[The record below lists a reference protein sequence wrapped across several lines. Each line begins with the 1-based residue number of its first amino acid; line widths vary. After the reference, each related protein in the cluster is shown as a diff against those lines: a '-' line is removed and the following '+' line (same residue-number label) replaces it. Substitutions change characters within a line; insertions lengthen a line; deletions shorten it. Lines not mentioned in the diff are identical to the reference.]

1 MNMEKD
7 IRDKPNIR
15 SEDITGLNFI
25 RDSGTYL
32 FRKHYRQGL
41 RSRIMEVL
49 DSNDIRKEKK
59 GEVVDGI
66 RLFPRAKPLKM
77 LRIFIIRF
85 DGLEDA
91 LKEAKQFKIIA
102 RYLGSEIIAASD
114 EFVVDYVRP
123 GGREI
128 VLCGLQEYVE
138 GEILDPWGPL
148 HVKHLAELFKCME
161 GSRDSGGDRPLEALV
176 QKACTNADKLVGRLK
191 KMILEGNCIP
201 DLSGVGNLI
210 LTRKGNIK
218 LVDINNISPVTFS
231 TEISLDDKGYPVC
244 DKSIEVISLM
254 EKKLLQRPIQMNETI
269 YRTFLDPQRMKK
281 VRAIEKD
288 FFTAT
293 SSEVR

>member
-1 MNMEKD
+1 M
-7 IRDKPNIR
+7 
-15 SEDITGLNFI
+15 S
-25 RDSGTYL
+25 
-32 FRKHYRQGL
+32 
-41 RSRIMEVL
+41 
-49 DSNDIRKEKK
+49 
-59 GEVVDGI
+59 
-66 RLFPRAKPLKM
+66 
-77 LRIFIIRF
+77 F
-85 DGLEDA
+85 DGLDDA
-91 LKEAKQFKIIA
+91 LKEAKQIKIIA
-102 RYLGSEIIAASD
+102 RYLGRQFIAVSD

-148 HVKHLAELFKCME
+148 HVKHLVELFKCME

-176 QKACTNADKLVGRLK
+176 QKACTNADKLVRRLK

-210 LTRKGNIK
+210 LTRNGNIK

-244 DKSIEVISLM
+244 DKSIEVVSLM
-254 EKKLLQRPIQMNETI
+254 EKKLLQRPIHMNDTI

-288 FFTAT
+288 FITAT
-293 SSEVR
+293 SSKVR

>member
-25 RDSGTYL
+25 RDSGTYA
-32 FRKHYRQGL
+32 FKKHYRQGL
-41 RSRIMEVL
+41 RSHIMEVL

-66 RLFPRAKPLKM
+66 RLFPRAKPQKM
-77 LRIFIIRF
+77 LRIFKYRF
-85 DGLEDA
+85 DGLEDV
-91 LKEAKQFKIIA
+91 LKEANQFKIIA
-102 RYLGSEIIAASD
+102 RYLGREFIAVSG
-114 EFVVDYVRP
+114 EFIADYVRP
-123 GGREI
+123 DGREI

-161 GSRDSGGDRPLEALV
+161 GLRENGGDRSLEALV
-176 QKACTNADKLVGRLK
+176 QSACTSADNLVGRLK
-191 KMILEGNCIP
+191 NMILEGNCIP

-231 TEISLDDKGYPVC
+231 AEISLDDKGYPVC
-244 DKSIEVISLM
+244 DKSIEVISLI
-254 EKKLLQRPIQMNETI
+254 EKKLLLRPIHMNETI
-269 YRTFLDPQRMKK
+269 YRTYLDPQRMKK

-288 FFTAT
+288 FTTAV
-293 SSEVR
+293 SSKVF